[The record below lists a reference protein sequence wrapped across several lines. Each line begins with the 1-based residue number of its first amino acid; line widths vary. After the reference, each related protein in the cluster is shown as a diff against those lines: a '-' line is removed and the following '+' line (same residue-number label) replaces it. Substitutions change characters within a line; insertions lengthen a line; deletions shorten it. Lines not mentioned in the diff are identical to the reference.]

1 MTVTATEFKLNMG
14 KYFDIIRNSD
24 ETITIT
30 KNGSI
35 IAELRRPQIS
45 AVDTLSTLLTPR
57 EINKINSYGDNY
69 RDIVMEEKYGI
80 TL

>member
-14 KYFDIIRNSD
+14 RYFDIIRNSD

-30 KNGSI
+30 KNGNV

-45 AVDTLSTLLTPR
+45 GVESLSTMLTDR
-57 EINKINSYGDNY
+57 EIKRIGSYGKDY
-69 RDIVMEEKYGI
+69 RDIVMEEKYEI
-80 TL
+80 AL